1 MNNVVEYFK
10 YGIMSHVYIYIF
22 NVEMQ
27 LIYNGMSV
35 SGVQQ
40 SELEIYK

>member
-1 MNNVVEYFK
+1 MNNDVEHFK
-10 YGIMSHVYIYIF
+10 YAILSHVYIYIF

-27 LIYNGMSV
+27 LIYKGMSV

-40 SELEIYK
+40 SESEIYK